1 MSSLAS
7 YFLIKHV
14 HNVALVIVVVVGALD
29 VVVAVVDGVHDVLVC
44 ALVSRV
50 AVVVVVV
57 AVV

>member
-1 MSSLAS
+1 VSSLAS

-29 VVVAVVDGVHDVLVC
+29 VVVADGVHDVLVC
-44 ALVSRV
+44 ALVSLV

>member
-1 MSSLAS
+1 VSSLAS

-14 HNVALVIVVVVGALD
+14 HNVTLVIVVVVVGALD

-44 ALVSRV
+44 ALLSH
-50 AVVVVVV
+50 VVVVVV